1 MLIKMEILILVVL
14 FIVVYSC
21 VNKISEKGLNHLEAY
36 IIIINNIFFGYI
48 IEWYKNRLFI

>member
-1 MLIKMEILILVVL
+1 MEILILVVL

-48 IEWYKNRLFI
+48 IE